1 MLHFYIN
8 INIEQLSAYFF
19 AIILKKSIKGESL
32 KSIQRIIIRSL
43 LLFYLTSSYL
53 SAIHIHNNALE
64 QPNECK
70 VCIILKNLHGGDAS
84 PLEYHITDIFD
95 YYSIVIFS
103 KSHYSLFTD
112 KGFNSHAPPLF
123 S

>member
-1 MLHFYIN
+1 M
-8 INIEQLSAYFF
+8 
-19 AIILKKSIKGESL
+19 
-32 KSIQRIIIRSL
+32 KSIQRIIIRYL
-43 LLFYLTSSYL
+43 LLFYLTSTYL

-70 VCIILKNLHGGDAS
+70 VCIVLKNLHGGDAL
-84 PLEYHITDIFD
+84 PVECQGTDIFD
-95 YYSIVIFS
+95 HYSIVTFS

-112 KGFNSHAPPLF
+112 KGFNSQAPPLF